1 MKKTILSII
10 AASPVS
16 AYAQAAPASSDGGF
30 GLMTIVLVIVLIVAV
45 FLLCREI
52 VCWYWKINKSI
63 ANQEEIIRL
72 LKKIAGEGNS
82 TTSNNQ
88 AIIDPFHK

>member
-1 MKKTILSII
+1 MKKII
-10 AASPVS
+10 ITLAAMLPLA
-16 AYAQAAPASSDGGF
+16 AYAQAAPASSDSGW
-30 GLMTIVLVIVLIVAV
+30 GLITILLVVVLIVAV

-72 LKKIAGEGNS
+72 LKKIAGESCS
-82 TTSNNQ
+82 TTPNQ
-88 AIIDPFHK
+88 TIIDPFKK